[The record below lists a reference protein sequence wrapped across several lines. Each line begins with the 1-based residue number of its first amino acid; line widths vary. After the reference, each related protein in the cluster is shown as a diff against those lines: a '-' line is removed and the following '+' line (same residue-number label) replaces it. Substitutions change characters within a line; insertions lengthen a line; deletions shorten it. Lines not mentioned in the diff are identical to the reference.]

1 MAVCLTL
8 LLWLSA
14 TPVHAEPP
22 DILVVNGS
30 QDDIYTPFIEAFEQ
44 SFATAPGNPAGT
56 TIEQLMLDAEDSSA
70 RIGKSPAGI
79 IVSVG
84 TRAARSI
91 AALGLKTPVLY
102 ALIPE
107 STYLSLTPAQT
118 GCATHAAIYI
128 DQPLERQA
136 RLAGM
141 VFPEA
146 RSYGVL
152 LGPTSRRHL
161 PVLEQIAAAADWELI
176 TGEVLQDMQPEWTTR
191 WLVEEADLMLAISDP
206 KALNRS
212 NAKWLLYS
220 AYQEQNPV
228 IGFSSAYV
236 KAGAAAAVYSGPGQ
250 LGRQAAEFVQR
261 RQRHGTGCLPPAE
274 YPAYFSVATNPA
286 IIHSLGGV
294 SRDAEEFARLL
305 ADKEGTSR

>member
-1 MAVCLTL
+1 MAVCLAL
-8 LLWLSA
+8 LMLLCLP
-14 TPVHAEPP
+14 PVHAGQPGV
-22 DILVVNGS
+22 LVVNGS
-30 QDDIYTPFIEAFEQ
+30 RDDIYAPFIEAFEQ
-44 SFATAPGNPAGT
+44 DFATPSGNTADT
-56 TIEQLMLDAEDSSA
+56 TIEQLMLEDTDSSA
-70 RIGKSPAGI
+70 GIRKSPAGI

-91 AALGLKTPVLY
+91 AALGLTTPVLY

-107 STYLSLTPAQT
+107 STYLSVAPVQT
-118 GCATHAAIYI
+118 DCATHAAIYI
-128 DQPLERQA
+128 DQPLDRQT

-146 RSYGVL
+146 RSYGAL

-161 PVLEQIAAAADWELI
+161 PALEKIAAGADWELVVN
-176 TGEVLQDMQPEWTTR
+176 EVQQDMEPEWTTR
-191 WLVEEADLMLAISDP
+191 RLVEKTDLILAISDP
-206 KALNRS
+206 KTLNRN
-212 NAKWLLYS
+212 NAKWLLYT

-236 KAGAAAAVYSGPGQ
+236 RAGAAAAVYSEPGQ

-261 RQRHGTGCLPPAE
+261 WQQDGAGCLPPAE

-286 IIHSLGGV
+286 IIHSLGGTN
-294 SRDAEEFARLL
+294 RDDDELARLL
-305 ADKEGTSR
+305 AGKERAPR